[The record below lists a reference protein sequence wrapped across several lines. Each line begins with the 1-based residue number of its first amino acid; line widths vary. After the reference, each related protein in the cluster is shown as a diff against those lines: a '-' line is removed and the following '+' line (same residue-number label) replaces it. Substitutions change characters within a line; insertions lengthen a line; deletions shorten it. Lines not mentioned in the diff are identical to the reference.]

1 MLIYVDI
8 WWYMMVFDDICEN
21 PNVQNLGVT
30 SMCSPSNWMS
40 MRGRCLDL
48 SGKLP
53 EVYPV
58 EYGSKVPWAMD
69 TADFWVSQLG
79 LSENSAPLH
88 PMVLLIIIPIKWLF
102 HWEYNLFSD
111 KPNWLLCVDL
121 RWSASAEIKKHD
133 FLASFEKAA
142 QQVMPAWSEP
152 ESCRISPK
160 QSQ

>member
-1 MLIYVDI
+1 MMIY
-8 WWYMMVFDDICEN
+8 DDICEN
-21 PNVQNLGVT
+21 LNVQNLGV
-30 SMCSPSNWMS
+30 SDFDVFPFHRMS

-69 TADFWVSQLG
+69 TADFWVSQLIA
-79 LSENSAPLH
+79 LCRSAAT
-88 PMVLLIIIPIKWLF
+88 
-102 HWEYNLFSD
+102 
-111 KPNWLLCVDL
+111 
-121 RWSASAEIKKHD
+121 ASAEIKKHD
-133 FLASFEKAA
+133 FLASLEKPAE
-142 QQVMPAWSEP
+142 QVMPAWSEP